1 MNTTIVAMDNGILL
15 FMIVDAFFEIIHKH
29 SWRAST
35 SKKYPFRFW
44 AKIVFISLFVIDNL
58 VFYTQFT
65 TYPIRPFR
73 ILRSCKF
80 IVNIV
85 MPYFYNFFCRKALHS
100 LYSAGKDIIVYLV
113 FYTILIMTF
122 SIVGTQ
128 IINLP
133 DGMSYDK
140 FN

>member
-1 MNTTIVAMDNGILL
+1 MDLSVPMNTTIVAMDNGILL

-35 SKKYPFRFW
+35 
-44 AKIVFISLFVIDNL
+44 FVIDNL